1 MSFRLTVFPFSDG
14 LSARCPLLFAGSGQK
29 KIKAET
35 LLRIDGK
42 EHLYC
47 GDTAFFYSNHNQTDY
62 LDSNYHKKLRKSPF
76 YKSLTIRNGKIFQ
89 KIIELAKKA

>member
-1 MSFRLTVFPFSDG
+1 MPEADRE
-14 LSARCPLLFAGSGQK
+14 

-42 EHLYC
+42 EHLYF
-47 GDTAFFYSNHNQTDY
+47 GDTAFFYSNRNQTAY
-62 LDSNYHKKLRKSPF
+62 LNSNYHKKLIKSPF

-89 KIIELAKKA
+89 KIIELAK

>member
-1 MSFRLTVFPFSDG
+1 MNMMR
-14 LSARCPLLFAGSGQK
+14 
-29 KIKAET
+29 KITK
-35 LLRIDGK
+35 IDGK

-62 LDSNYHKKLRKSPF
+62 LDSNYHKKLRKFPF